1 MNNPNYKKIVDLIY
15 SSIISEGGDGD
26 AIWLYRHIHQDE
38 VIRLL
43 TEFNSEYKTG
53 WDITIYVNHIVWGLG
68 DEWAI
73 ITNDENF
80 FNSEPNWIILKIRY

>member
-1 MNNPNYKKIVDLIY
+1 MNNSNYKKIVDLIF

-26 AIWLYRHIHQDE
+26 AVWLYRHINQDE

-53 WDITIYVNHIVWGLG
+53 WDIMIKDNHILWGSCQ
-68 DEWAI
+68 EWAI

-80 FNSEPNWIILKIRY
+80 FKSQPDWIILKIRY